1 MNMIKTDE
9 EHFKKI
15 YIYLVDGSRYSID
28 PLNNK
33 LVEYVIGNF
42 CAGYNIGISKNEA
55 KSISHEWFFEGRV
68 IRRQHIDNIGVTG
81 SNIIS
86 IEILEHEEW
95 NTVSISLYWYNNFLK
110 KTLVTWTNQNRA
122 HKKILLNTF

>member
-1 MNMIKTDE
+1 MNMIKADE
-9 EHFKKI
+9 EHLKKI
-15 YIYLVDGSRYSID
+15 YIYLVDGSRYSIE

-33 LVEYVIGNF
+33 LLEYVKGNF
-42 CAGYNIGISKNEA
+42 YAGYNIGISKNEA

-86 IEILEHEEW
+86 IEILEHKE
-95 NTVSISLYWYNNFLK
+95 
-110 KTLVTWTNQNRA
+110 
-122 HKKILLNTF
+122 